1 VRVVIDTNTLASG
14 AIAPA
19 GGTLATLI
27 TSLRAGAF
35 ELFLSKFILEEL
47 ARTLTKP
54 YFRQRVSPADVR
66 TYFVMI
72 AAAATVIPITATV
85 RGVAA
90 HPEDDLILATAVS
103 ARAHYLVTGDRQLQA
118 LGSYQRVSIL
128 SPSDFVAL

>member
-19 GGTLATLI
+19 GGALATLI
-27 TSLRAGAF
+27 TSLRAGSF

-66 TYFVMI
+66 TYFLMI
-72 AAAATVIPITATV
+72 AAAATLVPITAIV
-85 RGVAA
+85 RGVAS

>member
-1 VRVVIDTNTLASG
+1 VLIDTNTLASG

-19 GGTLATLI
+19 GGALATLI
-27 TSLRAGAF
+27 TSLRAGSF

-66 TYFVMI
+66 TYFLMI
-72 AAAATVIPITATV
+72 AAAATLVPITAIV
-85 RGVAA
+85 RGVAS

>member
-1 VRVVIDTNTLASG
+1 MRVVIDTNTLASG

-72 AAAATVIPITATV
+72 AAAASVIPITAMV

>member
-1 VRVVIDTNTLASG
+1 MRVVIDTNTLASG

-27 TSLRAGAF
+27 ASMRAGAF

-54 YFRQRVSPADVR
+54 YFRQRVSPGDVR
-66 TYFVMI
+66 TYFLMI
-72 AAAATVIPITATV
+72 AAAGTVIPITATV
-85 RGVAA
+85 RGVAS
-90 HPEDDLILATAVS
+90 HPEDDLSLATAVS

-118 LGSYQRVSIL
+118 LGSYQRVGIL
-128 SPSDFVAL
+128 SPSAFVVL